1 MYNTDMKTVTIRNLS
16 ESVISTVRA
25 LSKSER
31 RSINNEFVI
40 LIETGLNTVMTSL
53 GGKKVKSGENF
64 RDPKRQAELWKEIA
78 GKWVDTRET
87 PEIIRDIIESRG
99 DVKRR

>member
-1 MYNTDMKTVTIRNLS
+1 MKTVTIRNLS
-16 ESVISTVRA
+16 ESVVSTVRT
-25 LSKSER
+25 LSRSER

-53 GGKKVKSGENF
+53 GGKKVAANGNF

-87 PEIIRDIIESRG
+87 TEIIRDIIESRSLG
-99 DVKRR
+99 REVSL